1 MINQQM
7 YTPPVECTQNYI
19 MIPLHDGEVANLLSN
34 CGIEVIRV
42 LKRPNAIEHIALGDQ
57 WH

>member
-7 YTPPVECTQNYI
+7 YTPVECTQNYI